1 MSGVTDKVV
10 LVTGAASGLGLAD
23 AQVLIEQGARVIM
36 TDIDADRGS
45 ELAAQFGAMF
55 LPQDVASEVRWAEVM
70 DVVKAEYGRLDGVVN
85 NAGIAPIADIETT
98 TTDMWRKTLA
108 IHLDGTYFGCQAAI
122 KLMKES
128 GGGSIVNMSSTA
140 ALVGIP
146 DYLAYS
152 AAKGGIRAMTKAIAV
167 HCRRAKLRIRCN
179 SVHPGS
185 INTPMVQNAV
195 KQLMDIDL
203 DDNAEKKRK
212 AMGIGEPR
220 DVAYMVAYLLSD
232 ESKHVNGTEM
242 VIDNADTVI

>member
-1 MSGVTDKVV
+1 MTGVKDKVV
-10 LVTGAASGLGLAD
+10 LITGAASGLGLAD
-23 AQVLIEQGARVIM
+23 AQVLAEQGARVVM
-36 TDIDADRGS
+36 TDIDAERGGD
-45 ELAAQFGAMF
+45 LAAQIGAMF
-55 LPQDVASEVRWAEVM
+55 LPQDVADEARWAEVM
-70 DVVKAEYGRLDGVVN
+70 EVVQAEYGRLDGIVN

-98 TTDMWRKTLA
+98 TTDIWRKTLA
-108 IHLDGTYFGCQAAI
+108 IHLDGTYFGCRAAI

-128 GGGSIVNMSSTA
+128 DGGSIVNMSSTA

-203 DDNAEKKRK
+203 DDDAEKKRK

-220 DVAYMVAYLLSD
+220 DVAHMVVYLLGD

-242 VIDNADTVI
+242 VIDNADTVV